1 MKNNISRRKIILTT
15 GVATSGLLAGCLTDE
30 NDNDDNENDE
40 DNNENNDDNEN
51 DEERNI
57 ESREYNILRGSES
70 DPVRPDYWSKTESYT
85 EETVENYQFS
95 LDYRYEDDDSLF
107 VYIEAESPETNS
119 DIGVLEV
126 NKIDSEK
133 IDIET
138 NIVEGDLDVSLS
150 ERTTIKI
157 VVEVLSIESFS
168 EINHSFTDWFGNK
181 GNVSIEQ

>member
-30 NDNDDNENDE
+30 NDNN
-40 DNNENNDDNEN
+40 DNEN

-95 LDYRYEDDDSLF
+95 LDYLYDDDSLF

-119 DIGVLEV
+119 DISVLEV

-150 ERTTIKI
+150 ERTTVKI

-168 EINHSFTDWFGNK
+168 EINHSFTDWFGNT
-181 GNVSIEQ
+181 GNLSIEQ